1 MFPLHYYEHVIRTPL
16 VRYQGPLAPQ
26 SELWL
31 KDETKQVGKS
41 FKFRGAYHRL
51 LEEAPGTTVV
61 TASTGN
67 HGMGVSLAAQRLQL
81 HVRVFVPAH
90 ISTVKAQALEALG
103 AVVKKVDGAY
113 DECVQEA
120 LRFSAKTGA
129 PYISS
134 LDDPSVV
141 HGHSSLFREIRQQAK
156 GKLDVLF
163 LPVGGGGLLAG
174 CLECYQDP
182 DQSIV
187 GVELECVPSMKI
199 ALETN
204 ERVLLPPARSFA
216 EGMLV
221 HQAGVL
227 PLAKAQTYPDL
238 SIELASEEEL
248 QHALFLLYRYNGIR
262 AEGAGAAAV
271 AAAIRHVQTSPGQRV
286 SAVISGGNIDEET
299 FQLAIRKYATEA
311 HVGQRENHE

>member
-1 MFPLHYYEHVIRTPL
+1 MFPEHYYQQVIRTPL
-16 VRYQGPLAPQ
+16 VRYQGSLAPG

-41 FKFRGAYHRL
+41 FKFRGTYHRL

-67 HGMGVSLAAQRLQL
+67 HGMGVSLAAQLLNLRVQ
-81 HVRVFVPAH
+81 VFVPAH
-90 ISTVKAQALEALG
+90 ISTIKAEKLAQLG
-103 AVVKKVDGAY
+103 ANVEKVDGGY

-120 LRFSAKTGA
+120 LRFSRETGA

-141 HGHSSLFREIRQQAK
+141 HGHSSLFREIREEIK
-156 GKLDVLF
+156 GDLDSLW

-174 CLECYQDP
+174 CLDCYQGSGLP
-182 DQSIV
+182 II

-199 ALETN
+199 ALENN
-204 ERVLLPPARSFA
+204 ERVLLPPASSMA

-221 HQAGVL
+221 RQAGVL
-227 PLAKAQTYPDL
+227 PLKKARAYPHFNV
-238 SIELASEEEL
+238 ELISEEEIK
-248 QHALFLLYRYNGIR
+248 HALYLLWKHNNIR
-262 AEGAGAAAV
+262 AEGAGASAV
-271 AAAIRHVQTSPGQRV
+271 AAALSDLESHSNQRV
-286 SAVISGGNIDEET
+286 VAVISGGNIDEET
-299 FQLAIRKYATEA
+299 FQAAIRKYMMEEVCT
-311 HVGQRENHE
+311 H